1 MGTIIPSLGGNV
13 LDANFQNAWNQMTK
27 ASFVFTGFMS
37 LFLRAK
43 ILTLKALTVP
53 YLMWWEVLLKYP
65 PLMP

>member
-1 MGTIIPSLGGNV
+1 
-13 LDANFQNAWNQMTK
+13 MTK